1 MYDNVL
7 PILCWINSLSFRP
20 PHRCDDG
27 CDQTT
32 INYNK
37 KCTSNEVHFV
47 YCLLAKR

>member
-7 PILCWINSLSFRP
+7 LVLCWINSLSLHP

-32 INYNK
+32 INYD
-37 KCTSNEVHFV
+37 
-47 YCLLAKR
+47 